1 MLAMKLFNL
10 SNKDQ
15 SPSDQPSIN
24 VELVQQKSDLFLRT
38 TLALLHFMKAFA
50 QDIQDIH
57 ADTYKETIDLL
68 TEKYKSSEKP
78 PSIELV
84 FEREKINILSF
95 IERQN
100 QYLEDREKE
109 LRDIIDLLTKAMA
122 NLSVENRDFYQRVYD
137 QSEKMI
143 EITRLDDIKK
153 IKAALKHEV
162 DQMREVVDCKRDQE
176 LRQMKFLAGQVSSL
190 RDELEKAKEK
200 SITDGL
206 TGVYNR
212 LALDEYLAE
221 KIERSE
227 VMKDGFALLML
238 DLDNFK
244 SINDKFGHPIGDRV
258 LVAIAKKCRTAI
270 RSDDFL
276 ARYGGEEFA
285 IILPGAN
292 LKNALK
298 KAEQICQLI
307 AATRYAA
314 SSNQSEEQLSVT
326 VSIGVSAF
334 KKGDTPASLIARA
347 DEALYNAKRR
357 GKNKAIAGK

>member
-1 MLAMKLFNL
+1 MKLFNL

-270 RSDDFL
+270 
-276 ARYGGEEFA
+276 
-285 IILPGAN
+285 ILPGAN

>member
-1 MLAMKLFNL
+1 MKLFNL

-15 SPSDQPSIN
+15 SQADQLSIN
-24 VELVQQKSDLFLRT
+24 LERVQQKSDLFLRT
-38 TLALLHFMKAFA
+38 TLALLHFMKSFA

-57 ADTYKETIDLL
+57 SDAYKETIDLL
-68 TEKYKSSEKP
+68 TEKYKSTEKP
-78 PSIELV
+78 ISIELV
-84 FEREKINILSF
+84 FEREKINILNF

-100 QYLEDREKE
+100 QYLNDREKE

-137 QSEKMI
+137 ESEKII

-153 IKAALKHEV
+153 IKAALKYEV
-162 DQMREVVDCKRDQE
+162 DQMREVVDFKRDQE

-190 RDELEKAKEK
+190 REELERAKEK

-212 LALDEYLAE
+212 LALDEYLNE
-221 KIERSE
+221 KVERSE
-227 VMKDGFALLML
+227 VMKDGFALLLL

-258 LVAIAKKCRTAI
+258 LVAMAKKCRTAI

-276 ARYGGEEFA
+276 ARYGGEEFV
-285 IILPGAN
+285 IILPGAS
-292 LKNALK
+292 LKNGLK
-298 KAEQICQLI
+298 KGEQICQLI

-314 SSNQSEEQLSVT
+314 SCNQSEEQLSVT

-334 KKGDTPASLIARA
+334 KKGDTPDSLIARA
-347 DEALYNAKRR
+347 DKALYEAKQR
-357 GKNKAIAGK
+357 GKNQATAGR